1 MTTNGM
7 ETRVERINPYLEVKN
22 LAASMRYYSEVL
34 GFDIYIEVPTL
45 GIMTRDGH
53 QIHLIP
59 REGEL
64 NPGRVWIGV
73 EDIAPL
79 HKSYLSRGA
88 AIRKKPTNYSWAY
101 QMEVGDLDGNILIF
115 GSGPLD
121 GVPFED

>member
-1 MTTNGM
+1 MTPNGM
-7 ETRVERINPYLEVKN
+7 ETRVERINPYLEVKD

-34 GFDIYIEVPTL
+34 GFDVYIEVPTL
-45 GIMTRDGH
+45 GILTRDGH
-53 QIHLIP
+53 QIHIIP
-59 REGEL
+59 RDGEL

-79 HKSYLSRGA
+79 HKGYLSRGA
-88 AIRKKPTNYSWAY
+88 VIRKGPTNTSWAY
-101 QMEVGDLDGNILIF
+101 QMEVEDLDGNTLIF